1 MSIEKI
7 FADYRGR
14 KYFSSI
20 RVTQPKYRDDHVFDA
35 DKSVNWNR
43 AEVKRQNDIRSEMIR
58 LKQKEDAELD
68 RKFISDVTDAMHG
81 MYSSIP
87 LNKAEKIVEK
97 LWGEADGDIDKFDTL
112 LDIVFDCIEI
122 AT

>member
-7 FADYRGR
+7 FADYRGN

-20 RVTQPKYRDDHVFDA
+20 RVSQPKYRDDHVFDA

-43 AEVKRQNDIRSEMIR
+43 AEVKRQNDIRAEMIR

-68 RKFISDVTDAMHG
+68 RKFIRDVTDAMHG
-81 MYSSIP
+81 MYRSIP
-87 LNKAEKIVEK
+87 LDKAEKIVEK

>member
-7 FADYRGR
+7 FADYRGH

-20 RVTQPKYRDDHVFDA
+20 RVSQPKYRDDHVFDA

-43 AEVKRQNDIRSEMIR
+43 AEVKRQNDIRAEMIR

-87 LNKAEKIVEK
+87 LDKAEKIVEK

>member
-14 KYFSSI
+14 KYFSNI
-20 RVTQPKYRDDHVFDA
+20 RVSQPKYRDDHVFDA

-43 AEVKRQNDIRSEMIR
+43 AEVKRQNDIRAEMIR

-87 LNKAEKIVEK
+87 LDKAEKIVEK

>member
-43 AEVKRQNDIRSEMIR
+43 AEVKRQNDIRAEMIR
-58 LKQKEDAELD
+58 LKQKEDAELQ

-81 MYSSIP
+81 MYRSIP
-87 LNKAEKIVEK
+87 LDKAETIVEK

>member
-20 RVTQPKYRDDHVFDA
+20 RVSQPKYRDDHVFDA

-43 AEVKRQNDIRSEMIR
+43 AEVKRQNDIRAEMIR

-87 LNKAEKIVEK
+87 LDKAEKIVKK

>member
-1 MSIEKI
+1 MSIEQI

-20 RVTQPKYRDDHVFDA
+20 RVNQPKYRDDHVFDA

-43 AEVKRQNDIRSEMIR
+43 AEVKRQNDIRSEMLR
-58 LKQKEDAELD
+58 LRQKEDAELR

-87 LNKAEKIVEK
+87 IDKVEAIVEK
-97 LWGEADGDIDKFDTL
+97 LWREADRDIDKFDIL
-112 LDIVFDCIEI
+112 IDIVFDCIEI

>member
-43 AEVKRQNDIRSEMIR
+43 AEVKRQNDIRAEMIR
-58 LKQKEDAELD
+58 LKQKEDAELC

-87 LNKAEKIVEK
+87 LDKAEKIVEK

>member
-20 RVTQPKYRDDHVFDA
+20 RVSQPKYRDDHVFDA

-43 AEVKRQNDIRSEMIR
+43 AEVKRQNDIRAEMIR
-58 LKQKEDAELD
+58 LKQKEDAELN

-87 LNKAEKIVEK
+87 LDKAEKIVEK
-97 LWGEADGDIDKFDTL
+97 LWGEADRDIDKFDTL

>member
-1 MSIEKI
+1 MSIEQI

-43 AEVKRQNDIRSEMIR
+43 AEVKRQNDIRAEMIR
-58 LKQKEDAELD
+58 LKQKEDAELQ
-68 RKFISDVTDAMHG
+68 RKFIRDVTDAMHG
-81 MYSSIP
+81 MYRSIP
-87 LNKAEKIVEK
+87 LDKAETIVEK

>member
-20 RVTQPKYRDDHVFDA
+20 RVSQPKYRDDHVFDA

-43 AEVKRQNDIRSEMIR
+43 AEVKRQNDIRAEMIR

-87 LNKAEKIVEK
+87 LDKAEKIVEK

>member
-43 AEVKRQNDIRSEMIR
+43 AEVKRQNDIRAEMIR

-87 LNKAEKIVEK
+87 LDKAEKIVEK
-97 LWGEADGDIDKFDTL
+97 LWGEADGDLDKFDTL

>member
-1 MSIEKI
+1 MSIEQI

-20 RVTQPKYRDDHVFDA
+20 RVSQPKYRDDHVFDA

-43 AEVKRQNDIRSEMIR
+43 AEVKRQNDIRAEMIR

-87 LNKAEKIVEK
+87 LDKAEKIVEK

>member
-1 MSIEKI
+1 MSIEQI
-7 FADYRGR
+7 FSDYRGR

-20 RVTQPKYRDDHVFDA
+20 RVSQPKYRDDHVFDA

-43 AEVKRQNDIRSEMIR
+43 AEVKRQNDIRAEMIR
-58 LKQKEDAELD
+58 LKQKEDAELQ
-68 RKFISDVTDAMHG
+68 RKFIRDVTDAMHG
-81 MYSSIP
+81 MYRSIP
-87 LNKAEKIVEK
+87 LDKAETIVEK

-122 AT
+122 AK

>member
-1 MSIEKI
+1 MSIEQI

-43 AEVKRQNDIRSEMIR
+43 AEVKRQNDIRAEMIR

-87 LNKAEKIVEK
+87 LDKAEKIVEK

>member
-87 LNKAEKIVEK
+87 LDKAEKIVEK

>member
-20 RVTQPKYRDDHVFDA
+20 RVTQPKYRDDHVFYA
-35 DKSVNWNR
+35 GKSVNWNR
-43 AEVKRQNDIRSEMIR
+43 AEVKRQNDIRAEMIR
-58 LKQKEDAELD
+58 VKQKEDAELD

-87 LNKAEKIVEK
+87 LEKAEKIVEK

>member
-1 MSIEKI
+1 MSRFSLITEAASI
-7 FADYRGR
+7 
-14 KYFSSI
+14 FSSI
-20 RVTQPKYRDDHVFDA
+20 RVNQPKYRDDHVFDA

-87 LNKAEKIVEK
+87 LNKAEKIIEK

>member
-43 AEVKRQNDIRSEMIR
+43 AEVKRQNDIRAEMIR
-58 LKQKEDAELD
+58 LKQKEDAELQ
-68 RKFISDVTDAMHG
+68 RKFISDVADAMHG
-81 MYSSIP
+81 MYRSIP
-87 LNKAEKIVEK
+87 LDKTKAIVEK

>member
-43 AEVKRQNDIRSEMIR
+43 AEVKRQNDIRAEMIR

-87 LNKAEKIVEK
+87 LDKAEKIVEK
-97 LWGEADGDIDKFDTL
+97 LWGEADGDIDKVDTL

>member
-1 MSIEKI
+1 VSIEKI

-20 RVTQPKYRDDHVFDA
+20 RVSQPKYRDDHVFDA

-43 AEVKRQNDIRSEMIR
+43 AEVKRQNDIRAEMIR
-58 LKQKEDAELD
+58 LKQKEDAELH

-87 LNKAEKIVEK
+87 LDKAEKIVEK

>member
-43 AEVKRQNDIRSEMIR
+43 AEVKRQNDIRAEMIR
-58 LKQKEDAELD
+58 LKQKEDAELC

-81 MYSSIP
+81 MYSSIT
-87 LNKAEKIVEK
+87 LDKAEKIVEK

>member
-1 MSIEKI
+1 MSIEQI

-20 RVTQPKYRDDHVFDA
+20 HVNQPKYGDDHVFDA

-58 LKQKEDAELD
+58 LKQKEDAELH

-81 MYSSIP
+81 MYRSIP
-87 LNKAEKIVEK
+87 LDKAETIVEK

>member
-20 RVTQPKYRDDHVFDA
+20 RVNQPKYRDDHVFDA

-43 AEVKRQNDIRSEMIR
+43 AEVKRQNDIRAEMIR
-58 LKQKEDAELD
+58 LKQKEDAELH

-81 MYSSIP
+81 MYGSIP
-87 LNKAEKIVEK
+87 LDKAETIVEK
-97 LWGEADGDIDKFDTL
+97 LWEEADGDIDKFDTL

>member
-20 RVTQPKYRDDHVFDA
+20 RVSQPKYRDDHVFDA

-43 AEVKRQNDIRSEMIR
+43 AEVKRQNDIRAEMIR
-58 LKQKEDAELD
+58 LKQKEDAELN

-87 LNKAEKIVEK
+87 LDKAEKIVEK

>member
-7 FADYRGR
+7 FSDYRGR

-20 RVTQPKYRDDHVFDA
+20 RVSQPKYRDDHVFDA

-43 AEVKRQNDIRSEMIR
+43 AEVKRQNDIRAEMIR
-58 LKQKEDAELD
+58 LKQKEDAELG

-87 LNKAEKIVEK
+87 LDKAEKIVEK

>member
-1 MSIEKI
+1 MSIEQI

-43 AEVKRQNDIRSEMIR
+43 AEVKRQNDIRAEMIR
-58 LKQKEDAELD
+58 LKQKEDAELQ

-87 LNKAEKIVEK
+87 LDKAEKIVEK

>member
-1 MSIEKI
+1 MSIEQI

-20 RVTQPKYRDDHVFDA
+20 RVSQPKYRDDHVFDA

-43 AEVKRQNDIRSEMIR
+43 AEVKRQNDIRAEMIR
-58 LKQKEDAELD
+58 LKQKEDAELQ

-81 MYSSIP
+81 MYRSIP
-87 LNKAEKIVEK
+87 LDKAETIVEK
-97 LWGEADGDIDKFDTL
+97 LWEEADRDIDKFDTL

>member
-20 RVTQPKYRDDHVFDA
+20 RVSQPKYRDDHVFDA

-43 AEVKRQNDIRSEMIR
+43 AEVKRQNDIRAEMIR
-58 LKQKEDAELD
+58 LKQKEDAELH

-87 LNKAEKIVEK
+87 LDKAEKIVEK

>member
-20 RVTQPKYRDDHVFDA
+20 RVSQPKYRDDHVFDA

-43 AEVKRQNDIRSEMIR
+43 AEVKRQNDIRAEMIR

-68 RKFISDVTDAMHG
+68 RKFISDATDAMHG

-87 LNKAEKIVEK
+87 LDKAEKIVEK

>member
-1 MSIEKI
+1 MSIEQI

-43 AEVKRQNDIRSEMIR
+43 AEVKRQNDIRAEMIR

>member
-1 MSIEKI
+1 MSIEQI

-20 RVTQPKYRDDHVFDA
+20 RVNQLKYRDDHVFDA

-58 LKQKEDAELD
+58 LKQKEDAELQ

-81 MYSSIP
+81 MYRSIP
-87 LNKAEKIVEK
+87 LDKAETIVEK
-97 LWGEADGDIDKFDTL
+97 LWEEADGDIDKFDTL

>member
-43 AEVKRQNDIRSEMIR
+43 AEVKRQNDIRAEMIR

-87 LNKAEKIVEK
+87 LDKAEKIVEK

-122 AT
+122 AK

>member
-1 MSIEKI
+1 MSIEQI

>member
-43 AEVKRQNDIRSEMIR
+43 AEVKRQNDIRAEMIR
-58 LKQKEDAELD
+58 LKQKEDAELC

>member
-43 AEVKRQNDIRSEMIR
+43 AEVKRQNDIRAEMIR

-87 LNKAEKIVEK
+87 LDKAEKIVEK

>member
-20 RVTQPKYRDDHVFDA
+20 RATQPKYRDDHVFDA

-43 AEVKRQNDIRSEMIR
+43 AEVKRQNDIRAEMIR
-58 LKQKEDAELD
+58 LKQKEDAELC

-87 LNKAEKIVEK
+87 LDKAEKIVEK

-122 AT
+122 AK

>member
-1 MSIEKI
+1 
-7 FADYRGR
+7 
-14 KYFSSI
+14 
-20 RVTQPKYRDDHVFDA
+20 
-35 DKSVNWNR
+35 
-43 AEVKRQNDIRSEMIR
+43 MIR

-87 LNKAEKIVEK
+87 LDKAEKIVEK

>member
-1 MSIEKI
+1 MSIEQI

-20 RVTQPKYRDDHVFDA
+20 RVSQPKYRDDHVFDA

-43 AEVKRQNDIRSEMIR
+43 AEVKRQNDIRAEMIR

>member
-1 MSIEKI
+1 MSIEQI

-43 AEVKRQNDIRSEMIR
+43 AEVKRQNDIRAEMIR
-58 LKQKEDAELD
+58 LKQKEDAELQ

-81 MYSSIP
+81 MYRSIP
-87 LNKAEKIVEK
+87 LDKAEKIVEK